1 MNEYRDPEREGAG
14 LHGETPKF
22 DTSSGMGGAPD
33 TGSFTD
39 TVDETI
45 PETTPP
51 PKLRGANF
59 FFARI
64 FPLIF
69 VAVGGTVAFLG
80 IRGLIRAKESSAW
93 PKTQGRIVESGVR
106 SSHSSKGGTTY
117 HADIRYE
124 YTVDGTVHSGTRVAY
139 GDYGS
144 SNSSHARGI
153 ANKYPV
159 GKKVEVSYMPSNP
172 DESLL
177 EPGVKMQAFAL
188 PAFGLVFLSF
198 GLLAAF
204 FLPGSIRKSL
214 AKKA

>member
-1 MNEYRDPEREGAG
+1 MGGYRDPEHEG
-14 LHGETPKF
+14 LDLNGEPLNHRGKP
-22 DTSSGMGGAPD
+22 SMSGASNPR
-33 TGSFTD
+33 SLTD
-39 TVDETI
+39 TVDERI
-45 PETTPP
+45 SETAPP

-69 VAVGGTVAFLG
+69 VAVGGTVAFFG

-93 PKTQGRIVESGVR
+93 PKTQGEIVESSVA

-117 HADIRYE
+117 HAEIRYE
-124 YTVDGTVHSGTRVAY
+124 YTVNGSVHSGTRVAY

-144 SNSSHARGI
+144 SNSSHARSVV
-153 ANKYPV
+153 NKYPP
-159 GKKVEVSYMPSNP
+159 GKKIDVSYMPSNP

-177 EPGVKMQAFAL
+177 EPGVKTQAFFL
-188 PAFGLVFLSF
+188 PGFGLVFLSF

-204 FLPGSIRKSL
+204 FLPGGIKKNL
-214 AKKA
+214 AKKS